1 MDCPHFHLQIQRSRD
16 KEGTPIHSCFCIE
29 LYPRTLCVCLC
40 LCLSNSLNPTWW
52 VLISLWSLSLSH
64 NSWTQRDGCWS
75 ITTNVCM
82 YVCMYAVVIMYV
94 SGEQFYFILMSVWW
108 SSSWRVL
115 EPASQRKESWKH
127 CMGQDQPPNWLESP
141 CLQRFIIH
149 SWRCKIVF

>member
-1 MDCPHFHLQIQRSRD
+1 
-16 KEGTPIHSCFCIE
+16 
-29 LYPRTLCVCLC
+29 
-40 LCLSNSLNPTWW
+40 LNPTWW